1 MKKKCTKCLTTKPLT
16 EFYTEKRAK
25 DGKKSSCK
33 ECFNKATKKYAD
45 KNKDKIKKYNET
57 YYTKNKEK
65 LKTYRMDRYYDNRDA
80 EIARHKQY
88 IRDRRINDPEF
99 RLLSNLRSG
108 LYKSLKGLT
117 KSNTSMQYVGCD
129 IETLRKHIELQF
141 TKGMN
146 WENYGKWHLDHI
158 KPLASFNFTGD
169 NKESQLRDAW
179 HFTNLQP
186 LWAKDNIM
194 KGSKSPNP

>member
-25 DGKKSSCK
+25 DGKRSSCK
-33 ECFNKATKKYAD
+33 ECCNKVTKKYAD
-45 KNKDKIKKYNET
+45 KNKDKIKEYHEI
-57 YYTKNKEK
+57 YYTENKEK
-65 LKTYRMDRYYDNRDA
+65 LKTQRMDRYYNNRDT

-88 IRDRRINDPEF
+88 IRDRRINDPEL

-117 KSNTSMQYVGCD
+117 KSNTSMQYIGCD
-129 IETLRKHIELQF
+129 IKTLRKHIELQF

-158 KPLASFNFTGD
+158 
-169 NKESQLRDAW
+169 
-179 HFTNLQP
+179 
-186 LWAKDNIM
+186 
-194 KGSKSPNP
+194 